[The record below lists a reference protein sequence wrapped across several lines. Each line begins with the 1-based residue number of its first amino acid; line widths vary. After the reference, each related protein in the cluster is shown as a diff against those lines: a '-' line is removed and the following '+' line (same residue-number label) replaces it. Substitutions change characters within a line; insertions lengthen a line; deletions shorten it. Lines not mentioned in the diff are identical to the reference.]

1 MTRSAEHPV
10 RILPS
15 PFACI
20 AASACIALSACAS
33 LPMSSTPAT
42 VDFIVVRHAEKE
54 TGADVGQDP
63 ALTAA
68 GRVRA
73 AAIAQ
78 ALADAPV
85 AAVYSTD
92 YARTRET
99 ALPTARAHG
108 LEVVTYDAREPAE
121 TLAARL
127 RASHATGTV
136 LVVGHSNTVPAIAT
150 TRRRSYSVSSIA
162 GTSHRHNAAAIAGTV
177 LLCPTTSTVPVA
189 CEPRSRAASVS
200 AGSRAS

>member
-15 PFACI
+15 PFASI
-20 AASACIALSACAS
+20 VASACIALSACAS

-54 TGADVGQDP
+54 TGAAVGQDP
-63 ALTAA
+63 ALTPA
-68 GRVRA
+68 GRARA

-99 ALPTARAHG
+99 ALPTAQAHG

-136 LVVGHSNTVPAIAT
+136 LVVGHSNTVPAIAAALCGCDVPAMDET
-150 TRRRSYSVSSIA
+150 EYDRRLVVAIDADGNATLASDRQPAATR
-162 GTSHRHNAAAIAGTV
+162 
-177 LLCPTTSTVPVA
+177 
-189 CEPRSRAASVS
+189 
-200 AGSRAS
+200 